1 MKKFILLMMVGAT
14 VALTSCGGEEPAVE
28 EVIETTD
35 DVNNM
40 LNNLMEQGLNEVVSE
55 GMEQLGDSTSA
66 LNGMMDTLKDV
77 IEDNKDVIEEKVQQ
91 GIDALNES
99 F

>member
-1 MKKFILLMMVGAT
+1 
-14 VALTSCGGEEPAVE
+14 
-28 EVIETTD
+28 
-35 DVNNM
+35 
-40 LNNLMEQGLNEVVSE
+40 
-55 GMEQLGDSTSA
+55 
-66 LNGMMDTLKDV
+66 MDTLKDV